1 MLFRMQ
7 LVPPGTKIP
16 FIAWRKYFFTFSV
29 LLVLGSLAL
38 FAVRGL
44 NYGIDFQ
51 GGILL
56 EVKTQGPA
64 DIGGMRSTLGALGLG
79 EVALQGFGAP
89 DDVLIRLAKQ
99 EGGDA
104 QQQVA
109 VEKVKQALGAGVEYR
124 RVEVVGPQVSNEL
137 LLDGIYAV
145 VLALI
150 AKLIYIWFRFEWQ
163 FGLAA
168 VIALLHDVISTIG
181 VFAVL
186 QWEFNLSTI
195 AAVLTIAGYSI
206 NDTVVVFDRVRE
218 NLRKYKTMALPE
230 LLNRSINETLARTI
244 MTSLTTLVAI
254 GALYAFG
261 GEVVRGFSFA
271 MIYGIGIGT
280 FSSICV
286 AAPLLLYMKVPR
298 RSSKIE
304 EAAAKASP

>member
-7 LVPPGTKIP
+7 LVPPGTKFP

-38 FAVRGL
+38 FAGRGL
-44 NYGIDFQ
+44 NFGIDFQ

-64 DIGGMRSTLGALGLG
+64 DIGGMRSTLGTLGLG
-79 EVALQGFGAP
+79 EVALQEFGAA

-99 EGGDA
+99 DGGDA

-109 VEKVKQALGAGVEYR
+109 VEKVKQALGSGIEYR

-150 AKLIYIWFRFEWQ
+150 AMLIYIWFRFEWQ

-298 RSSKIE
+298 RSSKTE

>member
-7 LVPPGTKIP
+7 LVPPGTNIP
-16 FIAWRKYFFTFSV
+16 FIAVRKFFFAFS
-29 LLVLGSLAL
+29 LCLVLGSLFI
-38 FAVRGL
+38 FAIRGL

-64 DIGGMRSTLGALGLG
+64 DIAGMRSTLGALGLG

-150 AKLIYIWFRFEWQ
+150 AMLIYIWFRFEWQ

-218 NLRKYKTMALPE
+218 NLRKYKTMALPD

-286 AAPLLLYMKVPR
+286 ASPLLLYMKVPR
-298 RSSKIE
+298 RSSKTE

>member
-1 MLFRMQ
+1 MQ
-7 LVPPGTKIP
+7 LIPPGTNIP
-16 FIAWRKYFFTFSV
+16 FIAWRKYFFAIST
-29 LLVLGSLAL
+29 LLVLGSLVL
-38 FAVRGL
+38 FAARGL

-109 VEKVKQALGAGVEYR
+109 VEKVKQALGSGVEYR

-137 LLDGIYAV
+137 LMDGIYAV

-150 AKLIYIWFRFEWQ
+150 AMLIYIWFRFEWQ

-181 VFAVL
+181 VFALL

-218 NLRKYKTMALPE
+218 NLRKYKTMALPD

-254 GALYAFG
+254 GALYIFG

-286 AAPLLLYMKVPR
+286 ASPLLLYMKVPR
-298 RSSKIE
+298 RSSKTE